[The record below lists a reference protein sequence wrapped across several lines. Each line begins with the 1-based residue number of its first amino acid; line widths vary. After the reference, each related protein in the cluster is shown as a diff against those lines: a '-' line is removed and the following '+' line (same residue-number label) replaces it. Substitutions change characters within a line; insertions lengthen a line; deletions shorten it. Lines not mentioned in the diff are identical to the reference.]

1 MDSAVSIIKKKKISL
16 TNSCIVIMYLAAF
29 MAFSFPQFNIIT
41 SAIIAGTMILISVSK
56 KYYVVFPLAII
67 ANDAL
72 GSFFFEGI
80 SIFYLFI
87 IMPIVWIVSS
97 KRVYIKQRSFI
108 GIVIALLLSIQLYL
122 SGFLGLER
130 TIITFFLAG
139 WFLIIMDNIER
150 RQDTLS
156 DFFFHM
162 TISITLIA
170 LHSFIYQGFGLDSIG
185 RVGLIGLGSVMDP
198 NYSALILNC
207 GLSLLLFQRSHS
219 SLRLI
224 MGIIIFFAI
233 IRTGSLT
240 GMLCIMII
248 LIIFALKDRSLGKKV
263 RRVMIILL
271 GVILVFGI
279 IMSGASIIENAYIEF
294 IVNRIHKIIAEI
306 SLLDFNSATSGR
318 MEIAQIKLQY
328 FFGQS
333 FFGFLFG
340 GNSLFVGAPFV
351 SHNTYIDLLL
361 RFGIVGTL
369 FIIIII

>member
-1 MDSAVSIIKKKKISL
+1 
-16 TNSCIVIMYLAAF
+16 
-29 MAFSFPQFNIIT
+29 
-41 SAIIAGTMILISVSK
+41 
-56 KYYVVFPLAII
+56 
-67 ANDAL
+67 
-72 GSFFFEGI
+72 
-80 SIFYLFI
+80 
-87 IMPIVWIVSS
+87 
-97 KRVYIKQRSFI
+97 
-108 GIVIALLLSIQLYL
+108 
-122 SGFLGLER
+122 
-130 TIITFFLAG
+130 
-139 WFLIIMDNIER
+139 
-150 RQDTLS
+150 
-156 DFFFHM
+156 
-162 TISITLIA
+162 
-170 LHSFIYQGFGLDSIG
+170 
-185 RVGLIGLGSVMDP
+185 
-198 NYSALILNC
+198 
-207 GLSLLLFQRSHS
+207 
-219 SLRLI
+219 